1 MLRRTS
7 GRSSMQKK
15 YRVKLTEEERAECEA
30 VLAKLSAKSQKARRA
45 KMLLKAD
52 ESDAGPGWTDERV
65 AGACDARSQTVENL
79 RKRLVTAGFAVAL
92 HGKPR
97 KTPPTPP
104 KLDGEQEARLLAMR
118 TGEPP
123 EGYGKWSLRL
133 LADRMVE
140 LRVVDSISRET
151 VRRCLKKTA

>member
-1 MLRRTS
+1 MHKL
-7 GRSSMQKK
+7 
-15 YRVKLTEEERAECEA
+15 YRVKLSEAERAECEA
-30 VLAKLSAKSQKARRA
+30 VLGKLSAKSQKARTA

-52 ESDAGPGWTDERV
+52 EGEHGPGWTDERV
-65 AGACDARSQTVENL
+65 ADACDARTQTVEKL
-79 RKRLVTAGFAVAL
+79 RKRLVEEGFDIAL
-92 HGKPR
+92 HGKTR
-97 KTPPTPP
+97 KSPPTPP
-104 KLDGEQEARLLAMR
+104 KLNGEQEAKLLAMR

-140 LRVVDSISRET
+140 LKVVDSISRET